1 MRIEKIKM
9 KSLIE
14 RYKCGKLFIF
24 ELIGFEDSLT
34 YNNKM
39 KRIKSKMEIIVI
51 SKINVYC

>member
-1 MRIEKIKM
+1 M